1 MTKITLRSYPSDL
14 SKLSVREAIRKYGV
28 ETVINYVN
36 RKSTP
41 ENIRKQFKT
50 L

>member
-14 SKLSVREAIRKYGV
+14 NKLSVREAIRKYGV

-36 RKSTP
+36 RKSIP
-41 ENIRKQFKT
+41 ENIRKELKS